1 MKRVYL
7 DTCVWCR
14 LFDVI
19 DHKKI
24 REEFRAVSRLVDAA
38 RNGKV
43 SIMKSEVLFYEVSKI
58 EGEERTTVEKLI
70 DEIATEEIKTSENT
84 RKTYENVAK
93 ECGLKAVDAL
103 HLALAIENNVDV
115 FLTTDDEILN
125 RRKCIEKHGI
135 LVKNP
140 TEYEVE

>member
-1 MKRVYL
+1 MERVYL

-14 LFDVI
+14 LFDVL

-24 REEFRAVSRLVDAA
+24 RDEFRAVSKLIDAA
-38 RNGKV
+38 REGKISV
-43 SIMKSEVLFYEVSKI
+43 VKSEVIFYEISKI
-58 EGEERTTVEKLI
+58 ETEERNTVEKLV
-70 DEIATEEIKTSENT
+70 DEIAAEEIKTT
-84 RKTYENVAK
+84 GKTKKIYENIAE

-103 HLALAIENNVDV
+103 HIALAIENKIDV

-125 RRKCIEKHGI
+125 RRRCVEKHGI
-135 LVKNP
+135 VVKNP

>member
-14 LFDVI
+14 LFDVL

-24 REEFRAVSRLVDAA
+24 REEFRAVGKLIDAA
-38 RNGKV
+38 REGKV
-43 SIMKSEVLFYEVSKI
+43 YVVKSEVLFYEISKI
-58 EGEERTTVEKLI
+58 KGEERNTIEKLI
-70 DEIATEEIKTSENT
+70 DEIAVEEIKTTENT
-84 RKTYENVAK
+84 KKTYENIAK

-103 HLALAIENNVDV
+103 HIALAVENNVDV

-125 RRKCIEKHGI
+125 RRKCLEKYGI

>member
-1 MKRVYL
+1 LKRVYL

-14 LFDVI
+14 LFDVL

-24 REEFRAVSRLVDAA
+24 REEFRAVGKLIDAA
-38 RNGKV
+38 REGKV
-43 SIMKSEVLFYEVSKI
+43 YVVKSEVLFYEISKI
-58 EGEERTTVEKLI
+58 KGEERNTIEKLI
-70 DEIATEEIKTSENT
+70 DEIAVEEIKTTENT
-84 RKTYENVAK
+84 KKTYENIAK

-103 HLALAIENNVDV
+103 HIALAVENNVDV

-125 RRKCIEKHGI
+125 RRKCLEKYGI